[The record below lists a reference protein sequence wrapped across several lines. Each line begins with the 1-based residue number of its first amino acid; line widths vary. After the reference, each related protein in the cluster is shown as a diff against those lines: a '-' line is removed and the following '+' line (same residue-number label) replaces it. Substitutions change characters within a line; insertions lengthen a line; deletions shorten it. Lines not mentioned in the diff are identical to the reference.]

1 MYGMR
6 RWRIG
11 FLGFGNV
18 NAALLRLLEARR
30 DELRRRH
37 GIEFT
42 VTFAATRRRGA
53 VADPS
58 GLEARSLLGGAW
70 NGTPGLLPAL
80 AAAPIDL
87 LFEGTTLEARTGEPA
102 TTHVRAA
109 LERGVSVVT
118 ANKGPVAFAARS
130 LLRLARERGLGF
142 RFESAVADC
151 LPVFDLVET
160 ALPVGRV
167 TAFRGV
173 VNATSNLVLEAVARG
188 EDFDAAVRAAQA
200 AGIAEADP
208 SNDLDG
214 WDQAAKAAILANVLC
229 GRDLRP
235 VDVDR
240 TPVSAVDPVWL
251 RAEVASGRVVRLAA
265 SGSDAGPARVTAES
279 LQPGEFLAT
288 LGRGSLGLVLTTDV
302 AGEMRVAN
310 TSPGVEQTAFG
321 MLTDFVAIHQGRG
334 VVPGPLLD

>member
-1 MYGMR
+1 MR

-11 FLGFGNV
+11 FLGFGKV

-30 DELRRRH
+30 EELRRRH
-37 GIEFT
+37 AIEFT

-58 GLEARSLLGGAW
+58 GLETRTLFAGAW
-70 NGTPGLLPAL
+70 KGMPDLLPAL
-80 AAAPIDL
+80 EAAPIDL
-87 LFEGTTLEARTGEPA
+87 LFEGTTLEPHTGEPA
-102 TTHVRAA
+102 TTQVRAA
-109 LERGVSVVT
+109 LDRGVSVVT

-130 LLRLARERGLGF
+130 LLRVAREHGIGF

-151 LPVFDLVET
+151 LPVFDLVEC

-167 TAFRGV
+167 TAFRGI

-188 EDFDAAVRAAQA
+188 DDFDAAVRAAQA

-214 WDQAAKAAILANVLC
+214 WDQAAKAAILADVLC

-235 VDVDR
+235 SDVER
-240 TPVSAVDPVWL
+240 TPVAAVDPGWL
-251 RAEVASGRVVRLAA
+251 RAESAAGRRVRLAA
-265 SGSDAGPARVTAES
+265 SGSDSGPVRVAAES
-279 LQPGEFLAT
+279 FAPGEFLGT
-288 LGRGSLGLVLTTDV
+288 LGRGSMGIVLRTDV
-302 AGEMRVAN
+302 AGEFQVAI
-310 TSPGVEQTAFG
+310 THPGVEQTAYG
-321 MLTDFVAIHQGRG
+321 MLSDFVAIHQGRRT
-334 VVPGPLLD
+334 VPGPLTD